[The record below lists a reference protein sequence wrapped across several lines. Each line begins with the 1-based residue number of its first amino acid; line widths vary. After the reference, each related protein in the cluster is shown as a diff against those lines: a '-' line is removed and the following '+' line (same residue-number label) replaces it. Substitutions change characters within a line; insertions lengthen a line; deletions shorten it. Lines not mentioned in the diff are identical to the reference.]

1 MAYQSLYRRYRS
13 GTFNELVGQNHVVT
27 ALKNAVTENR
37 VGHAYL
43 FSGPRGTG
51 KTSTARILGK
61 ALNCTDL
68 QAEGEPCCSCE
79 SCISFTEG
87 TSYDLQELDAAS
99 NNGVEAVRDLISKV
113 ALGSP
118 GRTKIYILDEVHML
132 TAGAENALLKTLEE
146 PPSHVVF
153 ILATTEP
160 HKVAPTIRSRTQH
173 YEFELLPADKLEKHV
188 RWIAEDAKLV
198 VSDEMVEY
206 VLRAGG
212 GSARDTLSALEQV
225 VTAGGIPNDDDF
237 LGTILSGIAQ
247 SDPSLVVNGLS
258 QAIRSG
264 RDPRIIGESLVDRL
278 RDGFLLALNAPTEHF
293 SEHQKNLANELA
305 GIIKLATLTRS
316 LETIGSALIGMRQS
330 ADPRIDLEVA
340 LIRLTHP
347 ELSTEIGALVERIER
362 LESGIKHPQPTTTP
376 QPDIKEEPAKQ
387 KKEKQSENQSVGT
400 SQPVD
405 QVKNEKIENIGIDQQ
420 QVEQSW
426 SQAKESLKGLT
437 KALFK
442 ELNIN
447 VGDDGTIYL
456 VAPNETHRQKCED
469 RIDEARNAL
478 NQHLGQETAL
488 KILVSE
494 TRPVRKKKPK
504 KETILNDEEII
515 ITNLDELKDAPMES
529 GDEISLINKSFPGA
543 KIVEPDQEDRKSVV

>member
-68 QAEGEPCCSCE
+68 QEEGEPCCSCE
-79 SCISFTEG
+79 SCISFTDG

-173 YEFELLPADKLEKHV
+173 YEFELLPGDELEKHI
-188 RWIAEDAKLV
+188 RWVAEDADLN
-198 VSDEMVEY
+198 VSDEMIEY
-206 VLRAGG
+206 VLRSGG

-225 VTAGGIPNDDDF
+225 VTAGGVPNDDDA
-237 LGTILSGIAQ
+237 LGIIINGITK
-247 SDPSLVVNGLS
+247 SDPSLVVSGLS

-264 RDPRIIGESLVDRL
+264 RDPRIIGESLIDRL
-278 RDGFLLALNAPTEHF
+278 RDGFLFALHAPTEHF
-293 SEHQKNLANELA
+293 SDHQRERASSLAEV
-305 GIIKLATLTRS
+305 IKLATLTRA

-330 ADPRIDLEVA
+330 SDPRIDLEVA

-347 ELSTEIGALVERIER
+347 ELSSEIGALVERIER
-362 LESGIKHPQPTTTP
+362 LEAGNTISQPLVNQQISKKDTNN
-376 QPDIKEEPAKQ
+376 EE
-387 KKEKQSENQSVGT
+387 KKSSENQINETLPKDEVETEENKGDLPAGT
-400 SQPVD
+400 AR
-405 QVKNEKIENIGIDQQ
+405 IE
-420 QVEQSW
+420 ESW
-426 SQAKESLKGLT
+426 IQAKKSLKGLT

-442 ELNIN
+442 ELPISIAE
-447 VGDDGTIYL
+447 DGTVYL
-456 VAPNETHRQKCED
+456 TAPNETHKQKCDE
-469 RIDEARNAL
+469 RLAEASSFLTQQVGQKIDL
-478 NQHLGQETAL
+478 I
-488 KILVSE
+488 ILVSE
-494 TRPVRKKKPK
+494 RVTVEKSKKPEVVK
-504 KETILNDEEII
+504 KQEEEIDLA
-515 ITNLDELKDAPMES
+515 NLEALEDAPMDS
-529 GDEISLINKSFPGA
+529 GDEISLISKSFPGA
-543 KIVEPDQEDRKSVV
+543 KVVDQDSE

>member
-68 QAEGEPCCSCE
+68 QEEGEPCCSCE
-79 SCISFTEG
+79 SCISFTDG

-173 YEFELLPADKLEKHV
+173 YEFELLPGDELEKHI
-188 RWIAEDAKLV
+188 RWVAEDADLN
-198 VSDEMVEY
+198 VSDEMIEY
-206 VLRAGG
+206 VLRSGG

-225 VTAGGIPNDDDF
+225 VTAGGVPNDDDA
-237 LGTILSGIAQ
+237 LGIIINGIAK
-247 SDPSLVVNGLS
+247 SDPSLVVSGLS

-264 RDPRIIGESLVDRL
+264 RDPRIIGESLIDRL
-278 RDGFLLALNAPTEHF
+278 RDGFLFALHAPTDHF
-293 SEHQKNLANELA
+293 SDHQRERASSLAEV
-305 GIIKLATLTRS
+305 IKLATLTRA
-316 LETIGSALIGMRQS
+316 LETIGSTLIGMRQS
-330 ADPRIDLEVA
+330 SDPRIDLEVA

-347 ELSTEIGALVERIER
+347 ELSSEIGALIERIER
-362 LESGIKHPQPTTTP
+362 LEAGNTIPQPLEN
-376 QPDIKEEPAKQ
+376 QQIS
-387 KKEKQSENQSVGT
+387 KKDTNNEKKPPSENQINETLPKYEVETEEKNGDLPAGT
-400 SQPVD
+400 AR
-405 QVKNEKIENIGIDQQ
+405 IE
-420 QVEQSW
+420 ESW
-426 SQAKESLKGLT
+426 IQAKKSLKGLT

-442 ELNIN
+442 ELPISIAE
-447 VGDDGTIYL
+447 DGTVYL
-456 VAPNETHRQKCED
+456 TAPNETHKQKCDE
-469 RIDEARNAL
+469 RLAEASSLLTQQTGQKIDL
-478 NQHLGQETAL
+478 M
-488 KILVSE
+488 ILVSE
-494 TRPVRKKKPK
+494 RVTVEKSKKPEVVK
-504 KETILNDEEII
+504 KQEEEIDLA
-515 ITNLDELKDAPMES
+515 NLEALEDAPMDS
-529 GDEISLINKSFPGA
+529 GDEISLISKSFPGA
-543 KIVEPDQEDRKSVV
+543 KVVDQGSE

>member
-13 GTFNELVGQNHVVT
+13 GTFNELVGQTHVVT

-68 QAEGEPCCSCE
+68 QSGGEPCCTCE
-79 SCISFTEG
+79 SCISFQEG

-118 GRTKIYILDEVHML
+118 GKTKIYILDEVHML

-173 YEFELLPADKLEKHV
+173 YEFELLPGDELAKHI
-188 RWIAEDAKLV
+188 RWVAEDAELTV
-198 VSDEMVEY
+198 TEEMIEY
-206 VLRAGG
+206 VLRIGG

-225 VTAGGIPNDDDF
+225 VTAGGIPNDDDS
-237 LGTILSGIAQ
+237 LGNILRGIAQ
-247 SDPSLVVNGLS
+247 SDSSLVVNGLS
-258 QAIRSG
+258 QAIQSG
-264 RDPRIIGESLVDRL
+264 RDPRIIGESLINRL
-278 RDGFLLALNAPTEHF
+278 RDGFLFALNAPTEYF
-293 SEHQKNLANELA
+293 SDHQRELA
-305 GIIKLATLTRS
+305 RELAEMIKLATLTRA
-316 LETIGSALIGMRQS
+316 LETIGSSLIGMRQS
-330 ADPRIDLEVA
+330 PDPRIDLEVA

-347 ELSTEIGALVERIER
+347 ELSTEISALVERIER
-362 LESGIKHPQPTTTP
+362 LENGISITTSNH
-376 QPDIKEEPAKQ
+376 DIKNNNKSIEKEEPKVSN
-387 KKEKQSENQSVGT
+387 KEVKASTSPEEEITKDHDLISEQN
-400 SQPVD
+400 
-405 QVKNEKIENIGIDQQ
+405 DQQ
-420 QVEQSW
+420 IEEYW
-426 SQAKESLKGLT
+426 DQAKKSLKGLT

-442 ELNIN
+442 ELPIH
-447 VGDDGTIYL
+447 VDEDGIVYL
-456 VAPNETHRQKCED
+456 TAPNETHRQKCQE
-469 RIDEARNAL
+469 RIDETSGAL
-478 NQHLGQETAL
+478 SQKMGKKMTL
-488 KILVSE
+488 KILVSGGPAITKE
-494 TRPVRKKKPK
+494 NPQVLKPTTYK
-504 KETILNDEEII
+504 NEDVDLS
-515 ITNLDELKDAPMES
+515 NLDALEDAPIES
-529 GDEISLINKSFPGA
+529 GDEISLISQSFPGA
-543 KIVEPDQEDRKSVV
+543 QIIDEDNK

>member
-61 ALNCTDL
+61 ALNCTDI
-68 QAEGEPCCSCE
+68 QEEGEPCCSCE
-79 SCISFTEG
+79 SCISFTDG

-173 YEFELLPADKLEKHV
+173 YEFELLPGDELEKHI
-188 RWIAEDAKLV
+188 RWVAEDADLN
-198 VSDEMVEY
+198 VSDEMIEY
-206 VLRAGG
+206 VLRSGG

-225 VTAGGIPNDDDF
+225 VTAGGVPNDDDT
-237 LGTILSGIAQ
+237 LGIIINGIAQ

-264 RDPRIIGESLVDRL
+264 RDPRIIGESLIGRL
-278 RDGFLLALNAPTEHF
+278 RDGFLFALNAPTEHF
-293 SEHQKNLANELA
+293 SDHQRERASDLAEV
-305 GIIKLATLTRS
+305 IKLATLTRA

-330 ADPRIDLEVA
+330 SDPRIDLEVA

-347 ELSTEIGALVERIER
+347 ELSNEIGALVERIER
-362 LESGIKHPQPTTTP
+362 LESGNTTP
-376 QPDIKEEPAKQ
+376 QPLVNQQTSKNDTNVQEEKSSESEINETFPKVDVEVEEKAGDLPAG
-387 KKEKQSENQSVGT
+387 NLR
-400 SQPVD
+400 
-405 QVKNEKIENIGIDQQ
+405 IE
-420 QVEQSW
+420 ESW
-426 SQAKESLKGLT
+426 TQAKKSLKGLT

-442 ELNIN
+442 ELPIN
-447 VGDDGTIYL
+447 VDEDGTIYL
-456 VAPNETHRQKCED
+456 TAPNETHKQKCDE
-469 RIDEARNAL
+469 RLAEASSLLTQQVGQKIDL
-478 NQHLGQETAL
+478 N
-488 KILVSE
+488 ILVSE
-494 TRPVRKKKPK
+494 RKPVKKNKKPEAKKKQ
-504 KETILNDEEII
+504 EEEIDVV
-515 ITNLDELKDAPMES
+515 NLEALEDAPMDS
-529 GDEISLINKSFPGA
+529 GDEMSLISKSFPGA
-543 KIVEPDQEDRKSVV
+543 KVVDQDSE

>member
-1 MAYQSLYRRYRS
+1 
-13 GTFNELVGQNHVVT
+13 
-27 ALKNAVTENR
+27 
-37 VGHAYL
+37 
-43 FSGPRGTG
+43 
-51 KTSTARILGK
+51 
-61 ALNCTDL
+61 
-68 QAEGEPCCSCE
+68 
-79 SCISFTEG
+79 
-87 TSYDLQELDAAS
+87 
-99 NNGVEAVRDLISKV
+99 
-113 ALGSP
+113 
-118 GRTKIYILDEVHML
+118 
-132 TAGAENALLKTLEE
+132 
-146 PPSHVVF
+146 
-153 ILATTEP
+153 
-160 HKVAPTIRSRTQH
+160 
-173 YEFELLPADKLEKHV
+173 
-188 RWIAEDAKLV
+188 
-198 VSDEMVEY
+198 
-206 VLRAGG
+206 
-212 GSARDTLSALEQV
+212 
-225 VTAGGIPNDDDF
+225 
-237 LGTILSGIAQ
+237 
-247 SDPSLVVNGLS
+247 
-258 QAIRSG
+258 
-264 RDPRIIGESLVDRL
+264 
-278 RDGFLLALNAPTEHF
+278 
-293 SEHQKNLANELA
+293 
-305 GIIKLATLTRS
+305 
-316 LETIGSALIGMRQS
+316 MRQS

-543 KIVEPDQEDRKSVV
+543 KIVEPDQE

>member
-68 QAEGEPCCSCE
+68 QEEGEPCCSCE
-79 SCISFTEG
+79 SCVSFTDG

-173 YEFELLPADKLEKHV
+173 YEFELLPGDELEKHI
-188 RWIAEDAKLV
+188 RWVAEDADLN
-198 VSDEMVEY
+198 VSDEMIEY
-206 VLRAGG
+206 VLRSGG

-225 VTAGGIPNDDDF
+225 VTAGGVPNDDDA
-237 LGTILSGIAQ
+237 LGIIINGIAQ

-264 RDPRIIGESLVDRL
+264 RDPRIIGESLIDRL
-278 RDGFLLALNAPTEHF
+278 RDGFLFALHAPTEHF
-293 SEHQKNLANELA
+293 SDHQRERASDLA
-305 GIIKLATLTRS
+305 GVIKLATLTRA

-330 ADPRIDLEVA
+330 SDPRIDLEVA

-347 ELSTEIGALVERIER
+347 ELSSEIGALVERIER
-362 LESGIKHPQPTTTP
+362 LESGNTIPQPLVNKQTSSKDTN
-376 QPDIKEEPAKQ
+376 IEE
-387 KKEKQSENQSVGT
+387 KKSSESEINET
-400 SQPVD
+400 SQKVETEVRTGDLPTGTAR
-405 QVKNEKIENIGIDQQ
+405 IE
-420 QVEQSW
+420 ESW
-426 SQAKESLKGLT
+426 IQAKESLKGLT

-442 ELNIN
+442 ELPIS
-447 VGDDGTIYL
+447 VAEDGTVYL
-456 VAPNETHRQKCED
+456 TAPNETHKQKCDD
-469 RIDEARNAL
+469 RLAEASSLLTQQVGQKIDL
-478 NQHLGQETAL
+478 I
-488 KILVSE
+488 ILVSE
-494 TRPVRKKKPK
+494 RVTVEKSKKPEVIK
-504 KETILNDEEII
+504 KQEEEIDLV
-515 ITNLDELKDAPMES
+515 NLEALEDAPMDS
-529 GDEISLINKSFPGA
+529 GDEMSLISKSFPGA
-543 KIVEPDQEDRKSVV
+543 KVVDQDSK

>member
-68 QAEGEPCCSCE
+68 QEEGEPCCSCE
-79 SCISFTEG
+79 SCVSFTDG

-173 YEFELLPADKLEKHV
+173 YEFELLPGDELEKHI
-188 RWIAEDAKLV
+188 RWIAEDADLN
-198 VSDEMVEY
+198 VSEEMIEY
-206 VLRAGG
+206 VLRSGG

-225 VTAGGIPNDDDF
+225 VTAGGVPNDDDA
-237 LGTILSGIAQ
+237 LGIIINGIAQ

-264 RDPRIIGESLVDRL
+264 RDPRIIGESLIDRL
-278 RDGFLLALNAPTEHF
+278 RDGFLFALHAPTEHF
-293 SEHQKNLANELA
+293 SDHQRERASDLAA
-305 GIIKLATLTRS
+305 VIKLATLTRA

-330 ADPRIDLEVA
+330 SDPRIDLEVA

-347 ELSTEIGALVERIER
+347 ELSSEIGALVERIER
-362 LESGIKHPQPTTTP
+362 LESGNTIPQPLVNQQTSPKDTN
-376 QPDIKEEPAKQ
+376 IEE
-387 KKEKQSENQSVGT
+387 KKSSESEANETSPKVEAEVRTGDLPTGT
-400 SQPVD
+400 AR
-405 QVKNEKIENIGIDQQ
+405 IE
-420 QVEQSW
+420 ESW
-426 SQAKESLKGLT
+426 IQAKESLKGLT

-442 ELNIN
+442 ELPIS
-447 VGDDGTIYL
+447 VAEDGTVYL
-456 VAPNETHRQKCED
+456 TAPNETHKQKCDD
-469 RIDEARNAL
+469 RLAEASSLLTQQVGQKIDL
-478 NQHLGQETAL
+478 I
-488 KILVSE
+488 ILVSE
-494 TRPVRKKKPK
+494 RVTVEKSKKPK
-504 KETILNDEEII
+504 VIKKQEEEIDLV
-515 ITNLDELKDAPMES
+515 NLEALEDAPMDS
-529 GDEISLINKSFPGA
+529 GDEMSLISKSFPGA
-543 KIVEPDQEDRKSVV
+543 KVVDQDS

>member
-68 QAEGEPCCSCE
+68 QEEGEPCCSCE
-79 SCISFTEG
+79 SCVSFTDG

-173 YEFELLPADKLEKHV
+173 YEFELLPGDELEKHI
-188 RWIAEDAKLV
+188 RWVAEDADLN
-198 VSDEMVEY
+198 VSDEMIEY
-206 VLRAGG
+206 VLRSGG

-225 VTAGGIPNDDDF
+225 VTAGGVPNDDDA
-237 LGTILSGIAQ
+237 LGIIINGIAQ

-264 RDPRIIGESLVDRL
+264 RDPRIIGESLIDRL
-278 RDGFLLALNAPTEHF
+278 RDGFLFALHAPTEHF
-293 SEHQKNLANELA
+293 SDHQRERASDLA
-305 GIIKLATLTRS
+305 GVIKLATLTRA

-330 ADPRIDLEVA
+330 SDPRIDLEVA

-347 ELSTEIGALVERIER
+347 ELSSEIAALVERIER
-362 LESGIKHPQPTTTP
+362 LESGNTTP
-376 QPDIKEEPAKQ
+376 QPLVNQQTSSKDTNIEE
-387 KKEKQSENQSVGT
+387 KKSSESEINET
-400 SQPVD
+400 SQKVETEVRTGDLPTGTAR
-405 QVKNEKIENIGIDQQ
+405 IE
-420 QVEQSW
+420 ESW
-426 SQAKESLKGLT
+426 IQAKESLKGLT

-442 ELNIN
+442 ELPIS
-447 VGDDGTIYL
+447 VAEDGTVYL
-456 VAPNETHRQKCED
+456 TAPNETHKQKCDD
-469 RIDEARNAL
+469 RLA
-478 NQHLGQETAL
+478 
-488 KILVSE
+488 
-494 TRPVRKKKPK
+494 
-504 KETILNDEEII
+504 
-515 ITNLDELKDAPMES
+515 DAAVFCFE
-529 GDEISLINKSFPGA
+529 
-543 KIVEPDQEDRKSVV
+543 

>member
-61 ALNCTDL
+61 ALNCTDI
-68 QAEGEPCCSCE
+68 QEEGEPCCSCE
-79 SCISFTEG
+79 SCISFTDG

-173 YEFELLPADKLEKHV
+173 YEFELLPGDELEKHI
-188 RWIAEDAKLV
+188 RWVAEDADLN
-198 VSDEMVEY
+198 VSDEMIEY
-206 VLRAGG
+206 VLRSGG

-225 VTAGGIPNDDDF
+225 VTAGGVPNDDDT
-237 LGTILSGIAQ
+237 LGIIINGIAQ

-264 RDPRIIGESLVDRL
+264 RDPRIIGESLIGRL
-278 RDGFLLALNAPTEHF
+278 RDGFLFALNAPTEHF
-293 SEHQKNLANELA
+293 SDHQRERASDLAEV
-305 GIIKLATLTRS
+305 IKLATLTRA

-330 ADPRIDLEVA
+330 SDPRIDLEVA

-347 ELSTEIGALVERIER
+347 ELSNEIGALVERIER
-362 LESGIKHPQPTTTP
+362 LESGNTTP
-376 QPDIKEEPAKQ
+376 QPLVNQQTSKNDTNVQEEKSSESEINETFPKVDVEVEEKAGDLPAG
-387 KKEKQSENQSVGT
+387 NLR
-400 SQPVD
+400 
-405 QVKNEKIENIGIDQQ
+405 IE
-420 QVEQSW
+420 ESW
-426 SQAKESLKGLT
+426 TQAKKSLKGLT

-442 ELNIN
+442 ELPIN
-447 VGDDGTIYL
+447 VDEDGTIYL
-456 VAPNETHRQKCED
+456 TAPNETHKQKCDE
-469 RIDEARNAL
+469 RLAEASSLLTQQVGQKIDL
-478 NQHLGQETAL
+478 N
-488 KILVSE
+488 ILVSE
-494 TRPVRKKKPK
+494 RTSTQNKKLEATK
-504 KETILNDEEII
+504 KQEEEIDVV
-515 ITNLDELKDAPMES
+515 NLEALEDAPMDS
-529 GDEISLINKSFPGA
+529 GDEMSLISKSFPGA
-543 KIVEPDQEDRKSVV
+543 KVVDQDSE

>member
-61 ALNCTDL
+61 ALNCTDI
-68 QAEGEPCCSCE
+68 QEEGEPCCSCE
-79 SCISFTEG
+79 SCISFTDG

-173 YEFELLPADKLEKHV
+173 YEFELLPGDELEKHI
-188 RWIAEDAKLV
+188 RWVAEDADLN
-198 VSDEMVEY
+198 VSDEMIEY
-206 VLRAGG
+206 VLRSGG

-225 VTAGGIPNDDDF
+225 VTAGGVPNDDDT
-237 LGTILSGIAQ
+237 LGIIINGIAQ

-264 RDPRIIGESLVDRL
+264 RDPRIIGESLIGRL
-278 RDGFLLALNAPTEHF
+278 RDGFLFALNAPTEHF
-293 SEHQKNLANELA
+293 SDHQRERASDLAEV
-305 GIIKLATLTRS
+305 IKLATLTRA

-330 ADPRIDLEVA
+330 SDPRIDLEVA

-347 ELSTEIGALVERIER
+347 ELSNEIGALVERIER
-362 LESGIKHPQPTTTP
+362 LESGNTTP
-376 QPDIKEEPAKQ
+376 ESLVNQQTRKKYTNVQEEKSSESEINEIFPKVDVEVE
-387 KKEKQSENQSVGT
+387 EKAGDLPTGNLH
-400 SQPVD
+400 
-405 QVKNEKIENIGIDQQ
+405 IE
-420 QVEQSW
+420 ESW
-426 SQAKESLKGLT
+426 TQAKKSLKGLT

-442 ELNIN
+442 ELPIN
-447 VGDDGTIYL
+447 VAEDGTIYL
-456 VAPNETHRQKCED
+456 TAPNETHKQKCDE
-469 RIDEARNAL
+469 RLAEASSLLTQQVGQKIDL
-478 NQHLGQETAL
+478 I
-488 KILVSE
+488 ILVSE
-494 TRPVRKKKPK
+494 RTSTQNKKPEAKKKQ
-504 KETILNDEEII
+504 EEEIDVV
-515 ITNLDELKDAPMES
+515 NLEALEDAPMDS
-529 GDEISLINKSFPGA
+529 GDEMSLISKSFPGA
-543 KIVEPDQEDRKSVV
+543 KVVDQDSE

>member
-68 QAEGEPCCSCE
+68 QKEGEPCCSCE
-79 SCISFTEG
+79 SCISFTDG

-173 YEFELLPADKLEKHV
+173 YEFELLPGDELEKHI
-188 RWIAEDAKLV
+188 RWVAEDADLN
-198 VSDEMVEY
+198 VSDEMIEY
-206 VLRAGG
+206 VLRSGG

-225 VTAGGIPNDDDF
+225 VTAGGVPNDDDA
-237 LGTILSGIAQ
+237 LGIIINGIAK
-247 SDPSLVVNGLS
+247 SDPSLVVSGLS

-264 RDPRIIGESLVDRL
+264 RDPRIIGESLIDRL
-278 RDGFLLALNAPTEHF
+278 RDGFLFALHAPTEHF
-293 SEHQKNLANELA
+293 SDHQRERASSLAEV
-305 GIIKLATLTRS
+305 IKLATLTRA

-330 ADPRIDLEVA
+330 SDPRIDLEVA

-347 ELSTEIGALVERIER
+347 ELSSEIGALIERIER
-362 LESGIKHPQPTTTP
+362 LEVGNTIPQPLENQQISKKNTNNEKNP
-376 QPDIKEEPAKQ
+376 PSGNQIKETLPKYEVETEEKKGDLPA
-387 KKEKQSENQSVGT
+387 GT
-400 SQPVD
+400 AR
-405 QVKNEKIENIGIDQQ
+405 IE
-420 QVEQSW
+420 ESW
-426 SQAKESLKGLT
+426 IQAKKSLKGLT

-442 ELNIN
+442 ELPISIAE
-447 VGDDGTIYL
+447 DGTVYL
-456 VAPNETHRQKCED
+456 TAPNETHKQKCDE
-469 RIDEARNAL
+469 RLAEASSLLTQQTGQKIDL
-478 NQHLGQETAL
+478 M
-488 KILVSE
+488 ILVSE
-494 TRPVRKKKPK
+494 RVTVEKSKKPEVAK
-504 KETILNDEEII
+504 KQEEEIDLA
-515 ITNLDELKDAPMES
+515 NLEALEDAPMDS
-529 GDEISLINKSFPGA
+529 GDEISLISKSFPGA
-543 KIVEPDQEDRKSVV
+543 KVVDQDSE

>member
-79 SCISFTEG
+79 SCISFTDG

-173 YEFELLPADKLEKHV
+173 YEFELLPGDELEKHI
-188 RWIAEDAKLV
+188 RWIAEDADLN
-198 VSDEMVEY
+198 VSEEMIEY
-206 VLRAGG
+206 VLRSGG

-225 VTAGGIPNDDDF
+225 VTAGGVPNDDDA
-237 LGTILSGIAQ
+237 LGIIINGIAQ

-264 RDPRIIGESLVDRL
+264 RDPRIIGESLIDRL
-278 RDGFLLALNAPTEHF
+278 RDGFLFALHAPTEHF
-293 SEHQKNLANELA
+293 SDHQRERASDLA
-305 GIIKLATLTRS
+305 GVIKLATLTRA

-330 ADPRIDLEVA
+330 SDPRIDLEVA

-347 ELSTEIGALVERIER
+347 ELSSEIGALVERIER
-362 LESGIKHPQPTTTP
+362 LESGNTIPQPLVNQQTSPKDTN
-376 QPDIKEEPAKQ
+376 IEE
-387 KKEKQSENQSVGT
+387 KKSSESEINETSPKVEAEVRTGDLPTGT
-400 SQPVD
+400 AR
-405 QVKNEKIENIGIDQQ
+405 IE
-420 QVEQSW
+420 ESW
-426 SQAKESLKGLT
+426 IQAKESLKGLT

-442 ELNIN
+442 ELPIS
-447 VGDDGTIYL
+447 VAEDGTVYL
-456 VAPNETHRQKCED
+456 TAPNETHKQKCDD
-469 RIDEARNAL
+469 RLAEASSLLTQQVGQKIDL
-478 NQHLGQETAL
+478 I
-488 KILVSE
+488 ILVSE
-494 TRPVRKKKPK
+494 RGTFEKSKKPEVIK
-504 KETILNDEEII
+504 KQEEEIEEMDLV
-515 ITNLDELKDAPMES
+515 NLEALEDAPMDS
-529 GDEISLINKSFPGA
+529 GDEMSLISKSFPGA
-543 KIVEPDQEDRKSVV
+543 KVVDPDSK

>member
-79 SCISFTEG
+79 SCISFTDG

-173 YEFELLPADKLEKHV
+173 YEFELLPGDELEKHI
-188 RWIAEDAKLV
+188 RWIAEDADLN
-198 VSDEMVEY
+198 VSDEMIEY
-206 VLRAGG
+206 VLRSGG

-225 VTAGGIPNDDDF
+225 VTAGGVPNDDDA
-237 LGTILSGIAQ
+237 LGIIINGIAQ

-264 RDPRIIGESLVDRL
+264 RDPRIIGESLIDRL
-278 RDGFLLALNAPTEHF
+278 RDGFLFALHAPTEHF
-293 SEHQKNLANELA
+293 SDHQRERASDLA
-305 GIIKLATLTRS
+305 GVIKLATLTRA

-330 ADPRIDLEVA
+330 SDSRIDLEVA

-347 ELSTEIGALVERIER
+347 ELSSEIGALVERIER
-362 LESGIKHPQPTTTP
+362 LESGNTIPQPLVNQQTSPKDTN
-376 QPDIKEEPAKQ
+376 IEE
-387 KKEKQSENQSVGT
+387 KKSSESEINETSPKVEAEVRTGDLPTGT
-400 SQPVD
+400 AR
-405 QVKNEKIENIGIDQQ
+405 IE
-420 QVEQSW
+420 ESW
-426 SQAKESLKGLT
+426 IQAKESLKGLT

-442 ELNIN
+442 ELPIS
-447 VGDDGTIYL
+447 VAEDGTVYL
-456 VAPNETHRQKCED
+456 TAPNETHKQKCDD
-469 RIDEARNAL
+469 RLAEASSLLTQQVGQKIDL
-478 NQHLGQETAL
+478 I
-488 KILVSE
+488 ILVSE
-494 TRPVRKKKPK
+494 RGTFEKSKKPEVIK
-504 KETILNDEEII
+504 KQEEEIEEMDLV
-515 ITNLDELKDAPMES
+515 NLEALEDAPMDS
-529 GDEISLINKSFPGA
+529 GDEMSLISKSFPGA
-543 KIVEPDQEDRKSVV
+543 KVVDPDSK

>member
-68 QAEGEPCCSCE
+68 QEEGEPCCSCE
-79 SCISFTEG
+79 SCISFTDG

-173 YEFELLPADKLEKHV
+173 YEFELLPGDELEKHI
-188 RWIAEDAKLV
+188 RWVAEDADLN
-198 VSDEMVEY
+198 VSDEMIEY
-206 VLRAGG
+206 VLRSGG

-225 VTAGGIPNDDDF
+225 VTAGGVPNDDDA
-237 LGTILSGIAQ
+237 LGIIINGITK
-247 SDPSLVVNGLS
+247 SDPSLVVSGLS

-264 RDPRIIGESLVDRL
+264 RDPRIIGESLIDRL
-278 RDGFLLALNAPTEHF
+278 RDGFLFALHAPTEHF
-293 SEHQKNLANELA
+293 SDHQRERASSLAEV
-305 GIIKLATLTRS
+305 IKLATLTRA

-330 ADPRIDLEVA
+330 SDPRIDLEVA

-347 ELSTEIGALVERIER
+347 ELSSEIGALIERIER
-362 LESGIKHPQPTTTP
+362 LEVGNTIPQPL
-376 QPDIKEEPAKQ
+376 
-387 KKEKQSENQSVGT
+387 ENQQISKKNT
-400 SQPVD
+400 N
-405 QVKNEKIENIGIDQQ
+405 NEKNPPSGNQINETLPKYEVETEEKKGDLPAGTARIE
-420 QVEQSW
+420 ESW
-426 SQAKESLKGLT
+426 IQAKKSLKGLT

-442 ELNIN
+442 ELPISIAE
-447 VGDDGTIYL
+447 DGTVYL
-456 VAPNETHRQKCED
+456 TAPNETHKQKCDE
-469 RIDEARNAL
+469 RLAEASSLLTQQTGQKIDL
-478 NQHLGQETAL
+478 M
-488 KILVSE
+488 ILVSE
-494 TRPVRKKKPK
+494 RVTVEKSKKPEVAK
-504 KETILNDEEII
+504 KQEEEIDLA
-515 ITNLDELKDAPMES
+515 NLEALEDAPMDS
-529 GDEISLINKSFPGA
+529 GDEISLISKSFPGA
-543 KIVEPDQEDRKSVV
+543 KVVDQDSE

>member
-68 QAEGEPCCSCE
+68 QEAGEPCCSCE
-79 SCISFTEG
+79 SCISFTDG

-173 YEFELLPADKLEKHV
+173 YEFELLPGDELEKHI
-188 RWIAEDAKLV
+188 RWVAEDADLN
-198 VSDEMVEY
+198 VSDEMIEY
-206 VLRAGG
+206 VLRSGG

-225 VTAGGIPNDDDF
+225 VTAGGVPNDDDA
-237 LGTILSGIAQ
+237 LGIIINGITK
-247 SDPSLVVNGLS
+247 SDPSLVVSGLS

-264 RDPRIIGESLVDRL
+264 RDPRIIGESLIDRL
-278 RDGFLLALNAPTEHF
+278 RDAFLFALHAPTEHF
-293 SEHQKNLANELA
+293 SDHQRERASSLAEV
-305 GIIKLATLTRS
+305 IKLATLTRA

-330 ADPRIDLEVA
+330 SDPRIDLEVA

-347 ELSTEIGALVERIER
+347 ELSSEIGALVERIER
-362 LESGIKHPQPTTTP
+362 LEAGNTISQPLVNQQISKKHTNN
-376 QPDIKEEPAKQ
+376 EE
-387 KKEKQSENQSVGT
+387 KKSSENQINETLPKDEVETEENKGDLPAGT
-400 SQPVD
+400 AR
-405 QVKNEKIENIGIDQQ
+405 IE
-420 QVEQSW
+420 ESW
-426 SQAKESLKGLT
+426 IQAKKSLKGLT

-442 ELNIN
+442 ELPISIAE
-447 VGDDGTIYL
+447 DGTVYL
-456 VAPNETHRQKCED
+456 TAPNETHKQKCDE
-469 RIDEARNAL
+469 RLAEASSFLTQQVGQKIDL
-478 NQHLGQETAL
+478 I
-488 KILVSE
+488 ILVSE
-494 TRPVRKKKPK
+494 RVTVEKSKKPEVVK
-504 KETILNDEEII
+504 KQEEEIDLA
-515 ITNLDELKDAPMES
+515 NLEALEDAPMDS
-529 GDEISLINKSFPGA
+529 GDEISLISKSFPGA
-543 KIVEPDQEDRKSVV
+543 KVVDQGSE

>member
-13 GTFNELVGQNHVVT
+13 GTFNELVGQTHVVT

-68 QAEGEPCCSCE
+68 QPGGEPCCTCE
-79 SCISFTEG
+79 SCISFQEG

-118 GRTKIYILDEVHML
+118 GKTKIYILDEVHML

-173 YEFELLPADKLEKHV
+173 YEFELLPGDELAKHI
-188 RWIAEDAKLV
+188 RWVAEDAELTV
-198 VSDEMVEY
+198 TDEMIEY
-206 VLRAGG
+206 VLRIGG

-225 VTAGGIPNDDDF
+225 VTAGGIPNDDDS
-237 LGTILSGIAQ
+237 LGNILRGIAH
-247 SDPSLVVNGLS
+247 SDSSLVVNGLS
-258 QAIRSG
+258 QAIQSG
-264 RDPRIIGESLVDRL
+264 RDPRIIGESLIDRL
-278 RDGFLLALNAPTEHF
+278 RDGFLFALNAPTGHF
-293 SEHQKNLANELA
+293 SDRQRELA
-305 GIIKLATLTRS
+305 QELAEMIKLATLTRA
-316 LETIGSALIGMRQS
+316 LETIGSSLIGMRQS
-330 ADPRIDLEVA
+330 PDPRIDLEVA

-347 ELSTEIGALVERIER
+347 ELSTEISALVERIEK
-362 LESGIKHPQPTTTP
+362 LENGILITTSNL
-376 QPDIKEEPAKQ
+376 DIKNDIKPIEKEESKVLN
-387 KKEKQSENQSVGT
+387 KEVKVPTGPEAEITKDQDFISEQN
-400 SQPVD
+400 
-405 QVKNEKIENIGIDQQ
+405 DQQ
-420 QVEQSW
+420 IEEYW
-426 SQAKESLKGLT
+426 DQAKKSLKGLT

-442 ELNIN
+442 ELPIH
-447 VGDDGTIYL
+447 VDEDGIVYL
-456 VAPNETHRQKCED
+456 TAPNETHRQKCQE
-469 RIDEARNAL
+469 RIDETSGAL
-478 NQHLGQETAL
+478 SQKMGKKMTL
-488 KILVSE
+488 KILVSGG
-494 TRPVRKKKPK
+494 PAIRKENLEVLKPATY
-504 KETILNDEEII
+504 EDEEVDLS
-515 ITNLDELKDAPMES
+515 NLDALEDAPIES
-529 GDEISLINKSFPGA
+529 GDEISLISQSFPGA
-543 KIVEPDQEDRKSVV
+543 QIIDEDNK

>member
-13 GTFNELVGQNHVVT
+13 GTFNELVGQTHVVT

-68 QAEGEPCCSCE
+68 QPGGEPCCTCE
-79 SCISFTEG
+79 SCISFQEG

-118 GRTKIYILDEVHML
+118 GKTKIYILDEVHML

-173 YEFELLPADKLEKHV
+173 YEFELLPGDELAKHI
-188 RWIAEDAKLV
+188 RWVAEDAELTV
-198 VSDEMVEY
+198 TEEMIEY
-206 VLRAGG
+206 VLRIGG

-225 VTAGGIPNDDDF
+225 VTAGGIPNDDDS
-237 LGTILSGIAQ
+237 LGNILRGIAQ
-247 SDPSLVVNGLS
+247 SDSSLVVNGLS
-258 QAIRSG
+258 QAIQSG
-264 RDPRIIGESLVDRL
+264 RDPRIIGESLINRL
-278 RDGFLLALNAPTEHF
+278 RDGFLFALNAPTEYF
-293 SEHQKNLANELA
+293 SDHQRELA
-305 GIIKLATLTRS
+305 RELAEMIKLATLTRA
-316 LETIGSALIGMRQS
+316 LETIGSSLIGMRQS
-330 ADPRIDLEVA
+330 PDPRIDLEVA

-347 ELSTEIGALVERIER
+347 ELSTEISALVERIER
-362 LESGIKHPQPTTTP
+362 LENGISITTSNH
-376 QPDIKEEPAKQ
+376 DIKNNNKSIEKEEPKVSN
-387 KKEKQSENQSVGT
+387 KEVKASTSPEEEITKDHDLISEQN
-400 SQPVD
+400 
-405 QVKNEKIENIGIDQQ
+405 DQQ
-420 QVEQSW
+420 IEEYW
-426 SQAKESLKGLT
+426 DQAKESLKGLT

-442 ELNIN
+442 ELPIH
-447 VGDDGTIYL
+447 VDEDGIVYL
-456 VAPNETHRQKCED
+456 TAPNETHRQKCEE
-469 RIDEARNAL
+469 RIDETSGAL
-478 NQHLGQETAL
+478 SQKMGKKMTL
-488 KILVSE
+488 KILVSGGPAI
-494 TRPVRKKKPK
+494 T
-504 KETILNDEEII
+504 KENPQVLKLTTYENEDVDLS
-515 ITNLDELKDAPMES
+515 NLDALEDAPIES
-529 GDEISLINKSFPGA
+529 GDEISLISQSFPGA
-543 KIVEPDQEDRKSVV
+543 QIIDEDNK

>member
-27 ALKNAVTENR
+27 ALKNAVTQNR

-61 ALNCTDL
+61 ALNCTDI
-68 QAEGEPCCSCE
+68 QEEGEPCCSCE
-79 SCISFTEG
+79 SCISFTDG

-173 YEFELLPADKLEKHV
+173 YEFELLPGDELEKHI
-188 RWIAEDAKLV
+188 RWVAEDADLN
-198 VSDEMVEY
+198 VSDEMIEY
-206 VLRAGG
+206 VLRSGG

-225 VTAGGIPNDDDF
+225 VTAGGVPNDDDT
-237 LGTILSGIAQ
+237 LGIIINGIAQ

-264 RDPRIIGESLVDRL
+264 RDPRIIGESLIGRL
-278 RDGFLLALNAPTEHF
+278 RDGFLFALNAPTEHF
-293 SEHQKNLANELA
+293 SDHQRERASDLAEV
-305 GIIKLATLTRS
+305 IKLATLTRA

-330 ADPRIDLEVA
+330 SDPRIDLEVA

-347 ELSTEIGALVERIER
+347 ELSNEIGALVERIER
-362 LESGIKHPQPTTTP
+362 LESGNTTP
-376 QPDIKEEPAKQ
+376 QLLVNQQTSKNDTNVQEEKSSESEINETFPKVDVEVE
-387 KKEKQSENQSVGT
+387 EKAGDLPTGNLR
-400 SQPVD
+400 
-405 QVKNEKIENIGIDQQ
+405 IE
-420 QVEQSW
+420 ESW
-426 SQAKESLKGLT
+426 TQAKKSLKGLT

-442 ELNIN
+442 ELPIN
-447 VGDDGTIYL
+447 VAEDGTIYL
-456 VAPNETHRQKCED
+456 TAPNETHKQKCDE
-469 RIDEARNAL
+469 RLAEASSLLTQQVGQKIDL
-478 NQHLGQETAL
+478 N
-488 KILVSE
+488 ILVSE
-494 TRPVRKKKPK
+494 RKPVKKNKKPEAAK
-504 KETILNDEEII
+504 KQEEEIDVV
-515 ITNLDELKDAPMES
+515 NLEALEDAPMDS
-529 GDEISLINKSFPGA
+529 GDEMSLISKSFPGA
-543 KIVEPDQEDRKSVV
+543 KVVDQDSE

>member
-543 KIVEPDQEDRKSVV
+543 KIVEPDQE

>member
-68 QAEGEPCCSCE
+68 QEEGEPCCLCE
-79 SCISFTEG
+79 SCVSFTDG

-173 YEFELLPADKLEKHV
+173 YEFELLPGDELEKHI
-188 RWIAEDAKLV
+188 RWVAEDADLN
-198 VSDEMVEY
+198 VSDEMIEY
-206 VLRAGG
+206 VLRSGG

-225 VTAGGIPNDDDF
+225 VTAGGVPNDDDA
-237 LGTILSGIAQ
+237 LGIIINGIAQ

-264 RDPRIIGESLVDRL
+264 RDPRIIGESLIDRL
-278 RDGFLLALNAPTEHF
+278 RDGFLFALHAPTEHF
-293 SEHQKNLANELA
+293 SDHQRERASDLA
-305 GIIKLATLTRS
+305 GVIKLATLTRA

-330 ADPRIDLEVA
+330 SDPRIDLEVA

-347 ELSTEIGALVERIER
+347 ELSSEIGALVERIER
-362 LESGIKHPQPTTTP
+362 LESGNTIPQPLVNQQTSPKDTN
-376 QPDIKEEPAKQ
+376 IEE
-387 KKEKQSENQSVGT
+387 KKSSESETNETSPKVEAEVRTGDLPTGT
-400 SQPVD
+400 AR
-405 QVKNEKIENIGIDQQ
+405 IE
-420 QVEQSW
+420 ESW
-426 SQAKESLKGLT
+426 IQAKESLKGLT

-442 ELNIN
+442 ELPIS
-447 VGDDGTIYL
+447 VAEDGTVYL
-456 VAPNETHRQKCED
+456 TAPNETHKQKCDD
-469 RIDEARNAL
+469 RLAEASSLLTQQVGQKIDL
-478 NQHLGQETAL
+478 I
-488 KILVSE
+488 ILVSE
-494 TRPVRKKKPK
+494 RVTVEKRKKPEVIK
-504 KETILNDEEII
+504 KQEEEIDLV
-515 ITNLDELKDAPMES
+515 NLEALEDAPMDS
-529 GDEISLINKSFPGA
+529 GDEMSLISKSFPGA
-543 KIVEPDQEDRKSVV
+543 KVVDQDS